1 MKKLINHMLR
11 LVGRVT
17 LKIWLSA
24 AAVGLAAITFV
35 FIMSQLYFNIY
46 FIESA
51 LDRNMKTTISAA
63 EATDG
68 SMDDIV
74 NRMIYTCVRTSDF
87 RYMMQRVR
95 SDGVVQDKLL
105 NNDLQDHLKDLSVCH
120 PLVNSAMLVSA
131 SGRVYYPVNRSLG
144 TTEPGFTL
152 GYDKSVIKGMTI
164 LPVQKSPFRNEGNV
178 MPLAVPF
185 TFIGGESLLY
195 IADSVDKADA
205 ILYLFLD
212 ANALNTT
219 LNLYNP
225 SSITLLMN
233 EAGQVLNYPADS
245 REAQL
250 AQLCGPEQIMADMVR
265 GETTVRRGDWYTLSQ
280 QVGQYN
286 LYLVHMLAYAEL
298 VAPRTEVGQ
307 SLLLVALVAII
318 GITLASLYIS
328 MYLSKPMQQLNRA
341 VRAIENGEYNAGM
354 VLKQKDEIGELSQS
368 VDSMYWTIQAQMDQ
382 IRHERQAKDSM
393 EMRLFAEQINPHFL
407 YNTLEYINL
416 EVYNHHTGNASMM
429 IQALGDFLRI
439 GLNFGREQIPLA
451 RELEHVQAYIAI
463 MNHRFGKEIGFTT
476 DIPEW
481 LLNESVAKIILQ
493 PLVENSIR
501 HGFMLEGSGAFIE
514 IPTISIRAGVAEGM
528 LTISVID
535 NGVGFDVENARRIMH
550 EDPSLQ
556 KHVGL
561 SNVYHRIRLY
571 YGEGADIEL
580 QSIPY
585 YKNTVSIR
593 IPFRDAAERSKV

>member
-1 MKKLINHMLR
+1 MKRLINYMLR

-24 AAVGLAAITFV
+24 AAVGLAAILFV

-63 EATDG
+63 EAMDA
-68 SMDDIV
+68 SMDNVV
-74 NRMIYTCVRTSDF
+74 NRMISIVSTSDF
-87 RYMMQRVR
+87 RFMMQRVR
-95 SDGVVQDKLL
+95 SDDVIQDKLL
-105 NNDLQDHLKDLSVCH
+105 NNDLQEHLGDLSTCH
-120 PLVNSAMLVSA
+120 PLVNSAMLVSTG
-131 SGRVYYPVNRSLG
+131 GRTYYPVNRSLG

-152 GYDKSVIKGMTI
+152 GYDSSVIRDMTI
-164 LPVQKSPFRNEGNV
+164 LPVQKSPFRSEGSV

-185 TFIGGESLLY
+185 TFIRGDLLLY
-195 IADSVDKADA
+195 IADSTEKADA

-219 LNLYNP
+219 LKLYN
-225 SSITLLMN
+225 SSNIPLLMN
-233 EAGQVLNYPADS
+233 EAGQVLNYPAGS
-245 REAQL
+245 QEWQL
-250 AQLCGPEQIMADMVR
+250 AQQCGLAEIMPELIRTNAAIQQD
-265 GETTVRRGDWYTLSQ
+265 DWYVLPQ
-280 QVGQYN
+280 QVGQYD
-286 LYLVHMLAYAEL
+286 LYLVHMLEYSKL
-298 VAPRTEVGQ
+298 VEPRTEVGQ
-307 SLLLVALVAII
+307 SLLLVVIVAFI
-318 GITLASLYIS
+318 GITLASLSIS
-328 MYLSKPMQQLNRA
+328 VYLSKPMQQLNRA
-341 VRAIENGEYNAGM
+341 VRAIENGDYNKDM
-354 VLKQKDEIGELSQS
+354 VLRQKDEIGELSQS
-368 VDSMYWTIQAQMDQ
+368 VDSMYRTIQAQMDQ

-416 EVYNHHTGNASMM
+416 DVYNHHTGNASMM

-476 DIPEW
+476 DIPER

-593 IPFRDAAERSKV
+593 IPFQDEAERSKV